1 MLTKW
6 ETSKQTGRPVKEQK
20 AAGIDAMVYIY
31 RLKCPSSFPS
41 CPPFLF
47 LSRLSSRIR
56 LPFQPNYLPFS
67 PAWRWKK
74 QEKRTVH
81 PVWSHDRDIF
91 PDSLPFRRSSIHSSG
106 PGRNKKKKKRPSI
119 RPHAAFRAIVSAKSR
134 YTDATIVLLDIHS
147 IWKEV
152 REAVAK
158 IALYATIR
166 QTESFRSVVLFHFSK
181 PSLEPSAVVRYD
193 KTYDDFRLYLTISAK
208 TLQNFLSYH
217 V

>member
-20 AAGIDAMVYIY
+20 ATGIDAMVYIY
-31 RLKCPSSFPS
+31 RLKSPSSFPS

-74 QEKRTVH
+74 REKRTVH

-106 PGRNKKKKKRPSI
+106 PGRNKKKKETSAHPSARGFPCNCI
-119 RPHAAFRAIVSAKSR
+119 REIAIYGCHYCATGYPLDMEGSERSSRENCPLRHNPANGEFPICCSFSLFKAFVRAIGR
-134 YTDATIVLLDIHS
+134 CPL
-147 IWKEV
+147 
-152 REAVAK
+152 R
-158 IALYATIR
+158 
-166 QTESFRSVVLFHFSK
+166 
-181 PSLEPSAVVRYD
+181 
-193 KTYDDFRLYLTISAK
+193 
-208 TLQNFLSYH
+208 
-217 V
+217 